1 MKLYERLP
9 DSVEV
14 RGHKVRVDFDFR
26 NILRMLEIL
35 GNDNLMPKA
44 RDYLAVRCMVKHPRY
59 VSETLEAIRNILF
72 EEKPDRSEKKVT
84 SFEQDAGMIRT
95 AFRQEYG
102 IDLFRDKLHW
112 LEFTELLSNL
122 PEGSRYAEVIGIRV
136 RPIPAPTKY
145 NMKERESLIKA
156 KAAVALHMTDEEQEK
171 FYEKAV
177 SHVFAGLMK
186 IAERGEN
193 IGE

>member
-1 MKLYERLP
+1 MKLQERLP
-9 DSVEV
+9 DGVIV
-14 RGHKVRVDFDFR
+14 RGRKIKLDFDFR
-26 NILRMLEIL
+26 NVLRMMEIL
-35 GNDNLMPKA
+35 GDDKLMPKA
-44 RDYLAVRCMVKHPRY
+44 RDYLAVKCLTKHPRY
-59 VSETLEAIRNILF
+59 VSETLEAIRKVLF
-72 EEKPDRSEKKVT
+72 EEIPNRSEKKVT

-102 IDLFRDKLHW
+102 IDLFRDRLHW
-112 LEFTELLSNL
+112 LEFTELLGNL

-145 NMKERESLIKA
+145 NQKERESLMKA

-171 FYEKAV
+171 FYENAV
-177 SHVFAGLMK
+177 SRVFAGLMK

-193 IGE
+193 IE

>member
-1 MKLYERLP
+1 MKLQERLP
-9 DSVEV
+9 DGVMV
-14 RGHKVRVDFDFR
+14 HGRKIKLDFDFR
-26 NILRMLEIL
+26 NVLRMMEIL
-35 GNDNLMPKA
+35 GDDKLMPEA
-44 RDYLAVRCMVKHPRY
+44 RDYLAVKCLTKHPRY
-59 VSETLEAIRNILF
+59 VSETLEAVRKTLF
-72 EEKPDRSEKKVT
+72 EERPDRSEKKVT

-102 IDLFRDKLHW
+102 IDLFRERLHW
-112 LEFTELLSNL
+112 LEFSELLSNL

-145 NMKERESLIKA
+145 NQKERESLIKA

-171 FYEKAV
+171 FYDNAV
-177 SHVFAGLMK
+177 SRVFAGLLK

-193 IGE
+193 HE